1 MYTTDLIRRSGRS
14 LTSAKTRTLLTALA
28 IAVGTFALTLTL
40 GASNGVQSYVKK
52 IISNNFDP
60 AELIVTADSGL
71 LDKTDTSKPQ
81 EYNSSFGSLTTGAGA
96 TVQVKRLTDAD
107 LARLAALSGVERV
120 RPSVSVALQ
129 YVTRPGMRKYVG
141 TLQAYSSSQKPD
153 LAAGTIGDDVPAGS
167 IILPDGFLSSLGF
180 NSAADAIG
188 QTINVAVQ
196 PAFDQT
202 SLQSA
207 FASGNVNSS
216 TLSQLAA
223 PATTFQTYKVAAV
236 SKTSTF
242 SQPGT
247 SLYLYAN
254 LAETQKLS
262 DLTTK
267 GTANFRHY
275 LTAFV
280 KATDGTDTK
289 KLDAVQTEV
298 KALGYGAQSVA
309 DTEAF
314 LTQIIT
320 ILQGIVVAFG
330 IIAVVASLFGIINT
344 MYISVLQRTREIGL
358 MKALGM
364 RKRDINTLFRLE
376 AALIGFLGGILGA
389 GAAVVLA
396 LVLNPWIS
404 NKLGL
409 GGDPLLIF
417 NYFQIA
423 GLVLLLMLV
432 ATLAGLLP
440 ARKASR
446 LNPIDALR
454 TE

>member
-14 LTSAKTRTLLTALA
+14 LASAKTRTLLTAIA

-52 IISNNFDP
+52 IIANNFDP

-71 LDKTDTSKPQ
+71 INKTDTTKPQ
-81 EYNSSFGSLTTGAGA
+81 EYDSSFGSLTTAAGA
-96 TVQVKRLTDAD
+96 TVQVKKLTDAD
-107 LARLAALSGVERV
+107 LLRLSQLPGVQRV
-120 RPSVSVALQ
+120 RPAVSVALQ

-141 TLQAYSSSQKPD
+141 TLTAYSSSQKPD
-153 LAAGTIGDDVPAGS
+153 LAAGTLGDDVPAGS

-180 NSAADAIG
+180 SSAQAAIG
-188 QTINVAVQ
+188 QTVTIAVQ

-207 FASGNVNSS
+207 FASGG
-216 TLSQLAA
+216 TAALSQLAT
-223 PATTFQTYKVAAV
+223 PATTLQTYKIAAV

-247 SLYLYAN
+247 SLYLYAS

-267 GTANFRHY
+267 GTSSYRRY

-280 KATDGTDTK
+280 KAADGTNPK

-364 RKRDINTLFRLE
+364 RKRDINSLFRME

-389 GAAVVLA
+389 GAAVLLG

-417 NYFQIA
+417 NYLQIA
-423 GLVLLLMLV
+423 LLVAALMIV